1 MFYII
6 ESLQQVNSLLKVVQD
21 TPCLI
26 DIIPSNDQY
35 HPKLSTTAGV
45 YIRPVTS
52 NTGYILP
59 IRHSECINLEK
70 DRVYDILK
78 KVPSLFTLNKKT
90 LLYHFNLQ
98 EAIDISLLYSMR
110 YYRRLEYKKG
120 NPTID
125 QFYKKYE
132 NKPDINTILPIS
144 KLYQRCEDIYESLE
158 KFIDE
163 IYINNSIVI
172 PPGFDFYNKTAT
184 NIFFL
189 LEQNG
194 VGVDVEDF
202 NKIHTPRNPILN
214 TYNNSVYTSYNLY
227 NATSRPT
234 NNFNSVNFAAIN
246 KAAEYRECFKPKND
260 FFVEFDFDGY
270 HLRLLADQ
278 IEYKLSKESAHK
290 QLAKNYFGTEDIS
303 EEQYLQAKQINFHAI
318 YGKIPEE
325 HKNLKIFKDI
335 QKYIDNMWKS
345 FNEKDGYVWNTQSGK
360 HFTNELK
367 EMHPA
372 KLMNY
377 MMQSLETSNN
387 ILILKDV
394 LKYLRNK
401 KTFITL
407 YTYDAILFDFH
418 KEDGKSTLEDIKRI
432 MERNKKYPVKFK
444 YSKDLML

>member
-1 MFYII
+1 
-6 ESLQQVNSLLKVVQD
+6 
-21 TPCLI
+21 
-26 DIIPSNDQY
+26 
-35 HPKLSTTAGV
+35 
-45 YIRPVTS
+45 
-52 NTGYILP
+52 
-59 IRHSECINLEK
+59 
-70 DRVYDILK
+70 
-78 KVPSLFTLNKKT
+78 
-90 LLYHFNLQ
+90 
-98 EAIDISLLYSMR
+98 MR

-125 QFYKKYE
+125 QFYRKYE